1 MTSIGT
7 RASDSR
13 VLRSDVLWR
22 AWVAVRWNALQ
33 MLTDECPRGRRWVV
47 ETDIASCFPAIPHEQ
62 LMEAVEE
69 LLRRDRLGGLIREYA

>member
-1 MTSIGT
+1 
-7 RASDSR
+7 
-13 VLRSDVLWR
+13 
-22 AWVAVRWNALQ
+22 